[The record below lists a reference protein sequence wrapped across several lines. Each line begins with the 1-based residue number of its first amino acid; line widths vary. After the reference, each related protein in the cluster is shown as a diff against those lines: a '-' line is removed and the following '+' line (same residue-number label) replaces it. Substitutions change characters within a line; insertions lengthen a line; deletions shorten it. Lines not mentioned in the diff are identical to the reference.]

1 MRHKDS
7 VRISVK
13 ANTYIFFV
21 LLLFL
26 IPIPWLLAWV
36 TAVFLHEL
44 SHYMAVR
51 ILGGNI
57 YHITVSIGGMD
68 MQTSPLTDGRHLI
81 AILSGP
87 IGGFL
92 PVLFARQIPRLAVCC
107 WILTL
112 YNLLPLLPLDGGRMW
127 EILLGRRQFFYVL
140 QKILLGMLICG
151 AVYAAVFLKLGILPL
166 TIIGTLCVR
175 NRKIPCKRSL
185 CKVQ

>member
-1 MRHKDS
+1 MRHNDS
-7 VRISVK
+7 VRITVK
-13 ANTYIFFV
+13 ANTYVYFV

-26 IPIPWLLAWV
+26 IPIPWLLAWA
-36 TAVFLHEL
+36 TAVFFHEL
-44 SHYMAVR
+44 SHCAAVR

-57 YHITVSIGGMD
+57 YQMTIGIGGMD
-68 MQTSPLTDGRHLI
+68 MQTSPLTDRRHFI
-81 AILSGP
+81 AIFSGP
-87 IGGFL
+87 VGGFL
-92 PVLFARQIPRLAVCC
+92 PVLFARQMPRLAVCC

-151 AVYAAVFLKLGILPL
+151 AVYATVFLKLGILPL
-166 TIIGTLCVR
+166 AIIGVLCVR

-185 CKVQ
+185 RKVQ